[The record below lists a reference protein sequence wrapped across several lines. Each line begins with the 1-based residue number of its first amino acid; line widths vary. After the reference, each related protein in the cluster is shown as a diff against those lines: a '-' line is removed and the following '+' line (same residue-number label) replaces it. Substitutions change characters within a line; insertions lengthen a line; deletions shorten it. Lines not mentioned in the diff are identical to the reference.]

1 MNFNVH
7 SNLVGHHA
15 FLSASNSAWVNY
27 EDDKLERVFF
37 ASEEAKRGTELHEFA
52 QRAIKLRIRQVA
64 NQKSL
69 NQYINDA
76 IGFRMTPEQT
86 LYYSENAFGTADA
99 IGFEK
104 EMLRIH
110 DLKNGKLPATPR
122 QLEVYAALFC
132 LEYHHDP
139 RNIGVELRI
148 YQNNEIRVIDTN
160 PAAIIY
166 IMEKIK
172 SFDKRIRFLRLEVSN

>member
-15 FLSASNSAWVNY
+15 FLSASNGAWVNY
-27 EDDKLERVFF
+27 DEDKLERVFF
-37 ASEEAKRGTELHEFA
+37 SNEEARRGTQHHEYA
-52 QRAIKLRIRQVA
+52 QMAIRLRVRQL
-64 NQKSL
+64 NNGRSL

-104 EMLRIH
+104 DVLRIH
-110 DLKNGKLPATPR
+110 DLKMGKLPANPR
-122 QLEVYAALFC
+122 QLEIYAALFC
-132 LEYHHDP
+132 LEYRHDP
-139 RNIGVELRI
+139 KNIGIELRI
-148 YQNNEIRVIDTN
+148 YQNNEVLVIENN
-160 PAAIIY
+160 PAQILY

-172 SFDKRIRFLRLEVSN
+172 HFDKRIRFLRMEVSG